1 MSDIKLVYF
10 NVKGR
15 AETARLVLAY
25 AGVQYEDKRIEGA
38 EMAALKPTLPFG
50 QLPVLEYKGTTICQ
64 SMTIARFLANEFG
77 LAGDTPIEKAQ
88 VDEVVDSIS
97 DFQNALYATHFEKD
111 EKLKEEK
118 QKKVMEET
126 IPNTLSNLE
135 KILQKR
141 GGQYFV
147 GNKVTW
153 AEMHFYQIMEIV
165 LGQNSGALDAFP
177 KLKSLNERIKL
188 IPNIKKWLEERP
200 ATDF

>member
-25 AGVQYEDKRIEGA
+25 AGVQYEDKRIEGGGWDFDFFKKRLFLNQFISA

-97 DFQNALYATHFEKD
+97 DFQNAL
-111 EKLKEEK
+111 
-118 QKKVMEET
+118 VT
-126 IPNTLSNLE
+126 IYLLLINF
-135 KILQKR
+135 I
-141 GGQYFV
+141 
-147 GNKVTW
+147 
-153 AEMHFYQIMEIV
+153 
-165 LGQNSGALDAFP
+165 NSFTVCY
-177 KLKSLNERIKL
+177 S
-188 IPNIKKWLEERP
+188 
-200 ATDF
+200 F

>member
-1 MSDIKLVYF
+1 MGVHSHLVQRLYSSEIKMSDIKLVYF

-25 AGVQYEDKRIEGA
+25 AGVKYEDKRIEGA

-97 DFQNALYATHFEKD
+97 DFQNALYATHFEK
-111 EKLKEEK
+111 
-118 QKKVMEET
+118 
-126 IPNTLSNLE
+126 
-135 KILQKR
+135 ILQKR
-141 GGQYFV
+141 GGQYFA